1 MRLRRCRGARPKAR
15 SRIIRSGSAGS
26 GVLNRILQGAVGVAA
41 LAAVA
46 SPIVLI
52 LLLDPR
58 IGVLAHRARP
68 EPEPVAVVAPP
79 ETSPKET
86 CAPCRTAPPP
96 EPEPARPSS
105 PPEPPPVL
113 RPALSDGIAA
123 PDVAGERESQR
134 AQLLRVTAHPDR
146 VSGSAAW
153 LDLIGLLYTRPRDAE
168 GAPPLDPNGYRRVRI
183 DLAQAPD
190 RALVVLADQPLA
202 LSLAVSPP
210 DRTGALGVETRA
222 AFTVAEGRPGLL
234 GGFRSAALGAP
245 KVAPLLDT
253 LRPGPDGLR
262 TFCAALRLWAGQYGL
277 PVARLRYTLLENAAQ
292 VRLEGD
298 RLLTDGTARGRV
310 AGRRLAVLCRQ

>member
-1 MRLRRCRGARPKAR
+1 M
-15 SRIIRSGSAGS
+15 
-26 GVLNRILQGAVGVAA
+26 LNRILQGVVGAAA

-46 SPIVLI
+46 SPLVMI

-58 IGVLAHRARP
+58 VGLRAHRI
-68 EPEPVAVVAPP
+68 EPEPAPVVAPREACP
-79 ETSPKET
+79 
-86 CAPCRTAPPP
+86 PCRTAPPP
-96 EPEPARPSS
+96 EPEPARPAPPPA
-105 PPEPPPVL
+105 PPEPAPPAL
-113 RPALSDGIAA
+113 RPALSDGIAT
-123 PDVAGERESQR
+123 PDVAGERETQR
-134 AQLLRVTAHPDR
+134 ALLLGATAHPDR

-153 LDLIGLLYTRPRDAE
+153 LDVVGLRYTAPRAAA
-168 GAPPLDPNGYRRVRI
+168 GAPPLDPNGYRRVRV

-210 DRTGALGVETRA
+210 DRAGALGVESRA

-234 GGFRSAALGAP
+234 GGFRSTAFGAP
-245 KVAPLLDT
+245 SVAPLLDT
-253 LRPGPDGLR
+253 LRPGPDGIR

-298 RLLTDGTARGRV
+298 RLLTDGSARGRV